1 MGLLDILFGTSN
13 NNNNK
18 KIKVGDSVYIPW
30 SGQTGYV
37 IDITGNLCQVSITRE
52 NGSDI
57 VKTYNINEIKL
68 AKGII

>member
-1 MGLLDILFGTSN
+1 MGLLDIIFGTSN

-18 KIKVGDSVYIPW
+18 KIKVGDRVYIPW

-57 VKTYNINEIKL
+57 VKTFNINEVKL